1 MTNPIQKLL
10 TNYPQL
16 TVCQKDIE
24 TAVQAICDVFA
35 KARTLYLCGN
45 GGSCA
50 DAEHIAGE
58 FLKGFCKKRPIEND
72 TAEKLRQFGEE
83 GEMLASKLQ
92 QGLRA
97 IPLTDF
103 ASTLSAVRNDLDGQI
118 DYAQVLFALAKPGDA
133 LLAISTSG
141 NSKNARLATL
151 VAKAQGLKTIA
162 LTGAKGGK
170 LAELADITIRVP
182 ETETYRIQELHLPI
196 YHAICL
202 AVEESFFKA

>member
-1 MTNPIQKLL
+1 MTTPIQILL
-10 TNYPQL
+10 QNYPQL

-24 TAVQAICDVFA
+24 AAIQTIEEVFA
-35 KARTLYLCGN
+35 SGGTLFVCGN
-45 GGSCA
+45 GGSCS

-58 FLKGFCKKRPIEND
+58 FLKGFCKKRPADDD
-72 TAEKLRQFGEE
+72 TTEKLRAFGEE
-83 GEMLASKLQ
+83 GELLASKLQ
-92 QGLRA
+92 QGLRC

-103 ASTLSAVRNDLDGQI
+103 ASTLSAVRNDLDGQM

-151 VAKAQGLKTIA
+151 VAKAQGLKTIG

-170 LAELADITIRVP
+170 LVELADITIRVP
-182 ETETYRIQELHLPI
+182 ESETYRVQELHLPV

-202 AVEESFFKA
+202 AVEEHFFQA